1 MALDISK
8 YNGDFRAFVDFAST
22 AKDGTAIAQL
32 GDATNVAAVSPHA
45 TLPRAKGCIKVSVHP
60 TGTLLISAPRTCYN

>member
-32 GDATNVAAVSPHA
+32 GDATNGA
-45 TLPRAKGCIKVSVHP
+45 TGSGACH
-60 TGTLLISAPRTCYN
+60 TAPRKGVHKSLGTPNG